1 MLRSAADLR
10 ASKKSPQGL
19 RYPGVGSSGCSAMGN
34 GRETPFCSR
43 ASEVWFCQWGFFF
56 TYEDVSLATKGCAC
70 VGSPGVLPGALQ
82 HPGFT
87 LMLRFKHK
95 EEEKSGR

>member
-1 MLRSAADLR
+1 MLRSAADLG
-10 ASKKSPQGL
+10 ASKKSPKGL
-19 RYPGVGSSGCSAMGN
+19 RYPGVGSSGCLAMGN

-43 ASEVWFCQWGFFF
+43 TSEIWVWWFFF
-56 TYEDVSLATKGCAC
+56 TYEDVSLATKGCTC

-87 LMLRFKHK
+87 LVLRFKHK
-95 EEEKSGR
+95 EEEESGR